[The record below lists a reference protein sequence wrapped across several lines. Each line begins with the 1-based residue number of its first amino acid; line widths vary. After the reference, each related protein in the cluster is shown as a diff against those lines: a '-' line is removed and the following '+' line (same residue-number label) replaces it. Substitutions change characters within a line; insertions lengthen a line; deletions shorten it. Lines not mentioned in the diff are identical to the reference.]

1 MHLSAAD
8 QSPEHGVLP
17 WLACGTFTDAAAAM
31 EASADLRVKE
41 LLGEPADACLSLR
54 GLI

>member
-1 MHLSAAD
+1 
-8 QSPEHGVLP
+8 
-17 WLACGTFTDAAAAM
+17 M

-54 GLI
+54 LTDLQPINAFTL